1 MTNMSA
7 IEPSAPP
14 DYFTH
19 NSTIHEGH
27 ETMATIY
34 KKSEMESNSDT
45 QSPRKQEV
53 TPIAVDVIPF
63 YKRSKD
69 MYGMGFK
76 KKKKPY
82 GNCQNQLYKMESSFE
97 VPGYENLAKFQE
109 QQRQIATELEQNLH
123 FDGSKS
129 KSVDP
134 PSHCRHEYHLD
145 DVDNV
150 AKYDNQPCPHSS
162 QFNPNTASTPNR
174 LFSGKFFETITM

>member
-1 MTNMSA
+1 MTNISA

-14 DYFTH
+14 DYFTQS
-19 NSTIHEGH
+19 STIHEGH

-53 TPIAVDVIPF
+53 TAIAVDVIPF

-76 KKKKPY
+76 KKKNPY

-97 VPGYENLAKFQE
+97 VPANENLAKFHE
-109 QQRQIATELEQNLH
+109 QQRQIASELEQNLH
-123 FDGSKS
+123 FDGSNG

-134 PSHCRHEYHLD
+134 MNRCQHQCHVD

-150 AKYDNQPCPHSS
+150 TKYDNQPCPNSS
-162 QFNPNTASTPNR
+162 QYNPNSASTPNR
-174 LFSGKFFETITM
+174 LFSGKFF

>member
-14 DYFTH
+14 DYFTQ

-27 ETMATIY
+27 ETMTTIY
-34 KKSEMESNSDT
+34 KTSEMESNSDT

-53 TPIAVDVIPF
+53 TAIAVDVIPF

-76 KKKKPY
+76 KKKNPY

-97 VPGYENLAKFQE
+97 VPANENLAKFHE
-109 QQRQIATELEQNLH
+109 QQRQIASELEQNLH
-123 FDGSKS
+123 FDGSNG

-134 PSHCRHEYHLD
+134 PNRCRHECH
-145 DVDNV
+145 VDNV
-150 AKYDNQPCPHSS
+150 DDVTKYDNQPCPNSS
-162 QFNPNTASTPNR
+162 QYNPNSASTPNR
-174 LFSGKFFETITM
+174 LFSGKFF